1 MEFIPL
7 NKWVEYHGKPLVIA
21 GPCSAETEEQ
31 VMQTAYKI
39 AAIPN
44 VKIFR
49 AGIWKPRTRPGGFEG
64 VGKEGLLWL
73 KRVKEETG
81 LLTTVEVAKPQHIT
95 DAVEAG
101 IDILWIG
108 ARTIVNP
115 FSVQELAEA
124 MTGIDVPLLI
134 KNPVNP
140 DLKLWIGAIER
151 FYKTGHHRI
160 AAVHRGFSQI
170 EKSGYRYPP
179 IWEIPIELMRL
190 MPGLPLICDPSHI
203 SGSAPMVRSVSQ
215 QALDLEMQG
224 LMIETHID
232 PSHAL
237 TDARQ
242 QLSPAMLEEVLNSLV
257 IRQSGVSF
265 EVERNLE
272 LLRNE
277 IDKIDDQMLYL
288 LEKRMEISEEM
299 GEYKYD
305 HNITILQI
313 RRWKELYADRMNK
326 GRERNLNAGF
336 LSNLL
341 KLVHEESIRIQ
352 TNVMKQ
358 SEKEK
363 PDTEL

>member
-1 MEFIPL
+1 MDFIPL
-7 NKWVEYHGKPLVIA
+7 RNWIEYDDKPLVIA

-31 VMQTAYKI
+31 VLATARSI
-39 AAIPN
+39 VSIPN
-44 VKIFR
+44 VKVFR
-49 AGIWKPRTRPGGFEG
+49 SGIWKPRTRPGGFEG
-64 VGKEGLLWL
+64 VGKIGLEWL
-73 KRVKEETG
+73 KKVKTEIG
-81 LLTTVEVAKPQHIT
+81 LLTTVEVAKPEHVNE
-95 DAVEAG
+95 AVEAG

-108 ARTIVNP
+108 ARTVVNP

-124 MTGIDVPLLI
+124 MAGMDIPLLI

-140 DLKLWIGAIER
+140 DIKLWIGAIER
-151 FYKTGHHRI
+151 FFKTGHHRI

-170 EKSGYRYPP
+170 ERSGFRYPP

-190 MPGLPLICDPSHI
+190 LPGLPVLCDPSHI
-203 SGSAPMVRSVSQ
+203 SGSAAMIRSVSQ

-232 PSHAL
+232 PAHAL

-242 QLSPAMLEEVLNSLV
+242 QLSPSMLEEVLNSLV

-272 LLRNE
+272 LLRHE
-277 IDKIDDQMLYL
+277 IDKIDDQMLNL
-288 LEKRMEISEEM
+288 LAKRMEISEEM
-299 GEYKYD
+299 GKYKYD

-313 RRWKELYADRMNK
+313 RRWKELFADRISK
-326 GRERNLNAGF
+326 GEERNLNLEF
-336 LSNLL
+336 LASLL
-341 KLVHEESIRIQ
+341 RLVHEESIRIQ

-358 SEKEK
+358 SDIEENKSN
-363 PDTEL
+363 